1 MPSTKN
7 DIHNILLTARGV
19 SIVISLLAEFGGVNS
34 ATEIRVRLPTTTAA
48 SLLLIPLALET
59 SSEKKYKHP
68 RASRSLSTDA
78 KERHVPLL

>member
-34 ATEIRVRLPTTTAA
+34 ATEIRVRLPTTTAP
-48 SLLLIPLALET
+48 LLLIPLALET